1 MKPDLSN
8 PDILSCYNS
17 TALNY
22 DLPTKDITLKND
34 IEIDILDP
42 FSGILGEDL
51 DVIFNDLSKD
61 KTKAI
66 NELDFSIEHFDQ
78 MDKLNTKKEKKFLK
92 KPKNYSLSYK
102 TSTDYFNIYLYWGG
116 QLIKSVE
123 KVSKQRAR
131 VALVSLRGY
140 IKSINTQNPDL
151 NDPTIKLIYDASI
164 AKNKPKSKYKELL
177 SIEDGGHSYW
187 SYKTHRWVSGRFD
200 RKNKKFVPPKK
211 DL

>member
-34 IEIDILDP
+34 IEVDILDP
-42 FSGILGEDL
+42 FSGIQGEDL

-78 MDKLNTKKEKKFLK
+78 LEN
-92 KPKNYSLSYK
+92 
-102 TSTDYFNIYLYWGG
+102 
-116 QLIKSVE
+116 
-123 KVSKQRAR
+123 
-131 VALVSLRGY
+131 
-140 IKSINTQNPDL
+140 
-151 NDPTIKLIYDASI
+151 
-164 AKNKPKSKYKELL
+164 
-177 SIEDGGHSYW
+177 
-187 SYKTHRWVSGRFD
+187 
-200 RKNKKFVPPKK
+200 
-211 DL
+211 

>member
-34 IEIDILDP
+34 IEVDILDP
-42 FSGILGEDL
+42 FSGINGEDL
-51 DVIFNDLSKD
+51 DIIFNDLSKD

-78 MDKLNTKKEKKFLK
+78 LERLNTKKEKKFLK

-102 TSTDYFNIYLYWGG
+102 TSTDYFNIYLYWGRATNK
-116 QLIKSVE
+116 ISRKSF
-123 KVSKQRAR
+123 KTK
-131 VALVSLRGY
+131 G
-140 IKSINTQNPDL
+140 KSCIGF
-151 NDPTIKLIYDASI
+151 IERIYQV
-164 AKNKPKSKYKELL
+164 Y
-177 SIEDGGHSYW
+177 
-187 SYKTHRWVSGRFD
+187 
-200 RKNKKFVPPKK
+200 
-211 DL
+211 